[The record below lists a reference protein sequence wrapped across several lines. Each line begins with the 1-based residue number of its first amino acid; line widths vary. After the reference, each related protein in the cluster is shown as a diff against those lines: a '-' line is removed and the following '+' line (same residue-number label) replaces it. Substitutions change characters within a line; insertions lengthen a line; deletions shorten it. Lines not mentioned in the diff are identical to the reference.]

1 MSDTRLV
8 GIALLLVVPLLVATG
23 YMSARGGYAS
33 GSFWR
38 STRDEKLDCIVDARE
53 YWLWMHATW
62 VVLLLVLAG
71 GMTGVGF
78 VLAGAGEP
86 ALAGIGIG
94 LSLISIACWLV
105 GVVLQGPPAAIAAEL
120 RHETGHTP
128 GWLAPLF
135 TVVGWTEL
143 AYVAGT
149 AAAYVVLG
157 AAMVG
162 SGDAVG
168 LGRLGE
174 HRVRR
179 RHDSR
184 DDSSAAQGDLSRA
197 SAGGARRSRRCICP
211 RLTDA
216 RLPLGR
222 ARPPFPTNEE
232 RSESLEVQRGLL
244 RLAHA
249 LDDDRQRMQL
259 RPEEADDEVVVVA
272 VEAVAGEADV
282 VAEAC
287 AAEGHPDPAVL
298 HQDRV
303 LLAA

>member
-8 GIALLLVVPLLVATG
+8 GIALLLVAPLLVATG

-38 STRDEKLDCIVDARE
+38 STRDEKLDRIIDARE

-162 SGDAVG
+162 SGEPSGWAGWVSIVFG
-168 LGRLGE
+168 GVTILATVLA
-174 HRVRR
+174 
-179 RHDSR
+179 RH
-184 DDSSAAQGDLSRA
+184 AATF
-197 SAGGARRSRRCICP
+197 P
-211 RLTDA
+211 E
-216 RLPLGR
+216 LPLVVPVVLGV
-222 ARPPFPTNEE
+222 AF
-232 RSESLEVQRGLL
+232 V
-244 RLAHA
+244 LA
-249 LDDDRQRMQL
+249 
-259 RPEEADDEVVVVA
+259 
-272 VEAVAGEADV
+272 
-282 VAEAC
+282 
-287 AAEGHPDPAVL
+287 
-298 HQDRV
+298 
-303 LLAA
+303 